1 MVSAKEA
8 EELGHWA
15 GSRRLLGKSIPPK
28 VPKPVGRKLGVPNG
42 VLDVLMPEV
51 VLQGARVVAIV
62 GKLALAGMAEHV
74 RMHTERHLGSLPEP
88 RNHSAETD
96 RAHGR
101 SPLSHEDVAAWRL
114 LALKPAQRAKFAAG
128 QWVNRGN
135 AVLEPRDVQPGMHE
149 IDLLPAQGRQLR
161 RS

>member
-51 VLQGARVVAIV
+51 VLQGACVMPVV
-62 GKLALAGMAEHV
+62 GEFEPAGMAEHV
-74 RMHTERHLGSLPEP
+74 RMHAERHPGALPEP
-88 RNHSAETD
+88 CNHSAKAD
-96 RAHGR
+96 RAHGC
-101 SPLSHEDVAAWRL
+101 SPLTHEDVATWPL
-114 LALKPAQRAKFAAG
+114 LALKTPQGAKFAAR

-135 AVLEPRDVQPGMHE
+135 AVLEPRDMQPGMHE
-149 IDLLPAQGRQLR
+149 IDLLPAQGAQLGR
-161 RS
+161 